1 MQQAQLSAKGQVTIP
16 KNIRQNLGVKQGDYI
31 FFVATKNGINVI
43 NERER
48 KERLQRNAERFE
60 FVQKNFDGLAEDLGV
75 QTDEDVVALIREY
88 RKEKFK

>member
-31 FFVATKNGINVI
+31 FFVATKNGISVI

-88 RKEKFK
+88 RKEKLK